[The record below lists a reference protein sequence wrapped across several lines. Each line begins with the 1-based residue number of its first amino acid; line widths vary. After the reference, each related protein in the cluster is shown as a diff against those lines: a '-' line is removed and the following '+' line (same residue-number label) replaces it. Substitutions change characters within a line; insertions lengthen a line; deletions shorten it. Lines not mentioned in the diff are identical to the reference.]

1 MTLKRGAKVCLPSG
15 QEFARRFG
23 FPELPP
29 DAIAARPEHQDFFR
43 QSGLSQRTPLW
54 YYLLREAA
62 VEAVY
67 EPEPGGTGTR
77 TVQKLGTIGGRIVS
91 ETIHQLLNADYNSIR
106 HAGKDWT
113 PPEFTFDGA
122 PGPQRLDSMAELTR
136 FANPDS

>member
-1 MTLKRGAKVCLPSG
+1 MPFSLPEMTLKRGAKVCLPSG

-29 DAIAARPEHQDFFR
+29 DAITARPEHQDFFR

-67 EPEPGGTGTR
+67 EPEPGGTGMR
-77 TVQKLGTIGGRIVS
+77 TVQKLGTIGGRILCRNNPPTP
-91 ETIHQLLNADYNSIR
+91 ECRLQLHQAR
-106 HAGKDWT
+106 G
-113 PPEFTFDGA
+113 
-122 PGPQRLDSMAELTR
+122 QRLDPAGIYLRRSSQDR
-136 FANPDS
+136 SGSIR